1 VNVENNINM
10 FEKFKKWA
18 VVGASPKKEKYGY
31 KVFKTLVGR
40 GLTVYPVHV
49 AAKEIDGFKVYPNI
63 TSLPEVPEAVVLI
76 IPPDKTLPVLKDMLR
91 LNIRNVWFQPGSES
105 EEAVDFCKKNN
116 INYVAKACIMIDV
129 SPESFRFEV

>member
-1 VNVENNINM
+1 
-10 FEKFKKWA
+10 
-18 VVGASPKKEKYGY
+18 
-31 KVFKTLVGR
+31 
-40 GLTVYPVHV
+40 
-49 AAKEIDGFKVYPNI
+49 
-63 TSLPEVPEAVVLI
+63 
-76 IPPDKTLPVLKDMLR
+76 MLR

>member
-76 IPPDKTLPVLKDMLR
+76 IPPDKTLPVLEDMLR

>member
-1 VNVENNINM
+1 MNVENNINM

>member
-1 VNVENNINM
+1 MVEENNIDM

-40 GLTVYPVHV
+40 GFAVYPVHV

-63 TSLPEVPEAVVLI
+63 SSLPEVPEAVVLI
-76 IPPDKTLPVLKDMLR
+76 IPPDKTLPVLKDMVR

-105 EEAVDFCKKNN
+105 DEAIEFCKKNN
-116 INYVAKACIMIDV
+116 INFVARACIMMDV

>member
-1 VNVENNINM
+1 M

>member
-1 VNVENNINM
+1 MNVENNINM

-76 IPPDKTLPVLKDMLR
+76 IPPDKTLPVLEDMLR